1 MYRYLPDFIAK
12 SIFEMD
18 LKKLK
23 DMGIKG
29 LAVDID
35 NTLVPMN
42 VKEPSEQA
50 AEWVEKAKTM
60 GFQICILS
68 NAMNHRAELFMDKLG
83 IHGVGFAQ
91 KPSRKGYDKAA
102 ERMGLT
108 HRECAIL
115 GDQLFTDIKGGV
127 KAGFVTVFTEY
138 LDSNEIKWIK
148 FKRIFEDRIIKKNTD
163 GIEKI

>member
-1 MYRYLPDFIAK
+1 MYKYLPDFIAK
-12 SIFEMD
+12 SIFEMN
-18 LKKLK
+18 LQRLK

-35 NTLVPMN
+35 NTLVPRK
-42 VKEPSEQA
+42 VKEPSDDA
-50 AEWVEKAKTM
+50 AKWVEKAKSM
-60 GFQICILS
+60 GFKVCILS

-91 KPSRKGYDKAA
+91 KPSRKGYDMAA
-102 ERMGLT
+102 RRMGLD
-108 HRECAIL
+108 HKECAIL

-138 LDSNEIKWIK
+138 LDGNEIKGVK
-148 FKRIFEDRIIKKNTD
+148 CKRIFEDRIIKKYMD

>member
-1 MYRYLPDFIAK
+1 MYKYLPDFIAK

-18 LKKLK
+18 LQKLK

-42 VKEPSEQA
+42 VKEPSADA
-50 AEWVEKAKTM
+50 AKWVDKAKSL
-60 GFQICILS
+60 GFQVCILS

-91 KPSRKGYDKAA
+91 KPSRKGYDLAA
-102 ERMGLT
+102 KRMGLK
-108 HRECAIL
+108 HSECAIL

-138 LDSNEIKWIK
+138 LDGNEIKWVK
-148 FKRIFEDRIIKKNTD
+148 FKRIFEDRIIKKYMD
-163 GIEKI
+163 GIDKI